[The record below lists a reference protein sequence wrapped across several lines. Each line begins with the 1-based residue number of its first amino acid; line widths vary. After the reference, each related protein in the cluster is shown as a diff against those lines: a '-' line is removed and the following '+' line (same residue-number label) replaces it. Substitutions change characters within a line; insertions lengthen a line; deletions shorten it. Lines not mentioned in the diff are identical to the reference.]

1 MNFKEKMIL
10 LGIIFIVAIV
20 LIINFLLIF
29 PPKSLAVNQHK
40 EYFVNK
46 YNINKKDLELV
57 EYNKEHTKKY
67 CNSECFSTEKVKFPR
82 YSIFEYNG
90 TSFTVVNNHDDYLYE
105 ELYNGVRMYYSNK
118 LNIEKE
124 KIYIT
129 RLNQD
134 EENYYDYINFLYY
147 NNNIKEITDNT
158 IEEFLSQIESNEIL
172 VDIKLEINDNQNEY
186 INKVQNNKYK
196 LNYGEKITLY
206 TYQADLD
213 IVDCSTNID
222 DYYTEPLEYNFF
234 KCLMVSSNGK
244 EYLNDEYKI
253 ISFQGYETNQSDDS
267 NIIYFKN
274 GGVKQ

>member
-1 MNFKEKMIL
+1 MKFKEIMIL
-10 LGIIFIVAIV
+10 VGIMVTIAIV
-20 LIINFLLIF
+20 LIITFLLIV
-29 PPKSLAVNQHK
+29 PPKSLVVNQHK
-40 EYFVNK
+40 KYFANK
-46 YNINKKDLELV
+46 YNINKKELKLV
-57 EYNKEHTKKY
+57 EYNKTHTKKF
-67 CNSECFSTEKVKFPR
+67 CVGECFSTEKVKFPQ
-82 YSIFEYNG
+82 YSTFEYNG
-90 TSFTVVNNHDDYLYE
+90 TTFTVVNNHDDYLYE
-105 ELYNGVRMYYSNK
+105 ELYNAVRKYYSKK

-134 EENYYDYINFLYY
+134 EGNYYDYINFLYY
-147 NNNIKEITDNT
+147 NNIKKITDNT
-158 IEEFLSQIESNEIL
+158 IEEFLSQKESSEIV
-172 VDIKLEINDNQNEY
+172 VDIKLEINDNQGEY

-244 EYLNDEYKI
+244 EYLNEEYKI
-253 ISFQGYETNQSDDS
+253 LSFYA
-267 NIIYFKN
+267 
-274 GGVKQ
+274 